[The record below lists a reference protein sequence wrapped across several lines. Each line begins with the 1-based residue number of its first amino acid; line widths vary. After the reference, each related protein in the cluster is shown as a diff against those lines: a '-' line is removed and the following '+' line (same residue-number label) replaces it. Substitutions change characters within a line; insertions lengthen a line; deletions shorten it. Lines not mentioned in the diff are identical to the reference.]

1 VGDEA
6 VHAVPDRAMRP
17 LTEAFSL
24 RGWGK
29 ALTVVLFTA
38 PVAAYFWLI
47 HRYAL
52 NIVYY
57 DQWSDVRLVAHP
69 TFGALWAQHNENR
82 IFFPNLVV
90 LLLAHTTHL
99 NIIDEEFLSASM
111 LVVATAL
118 IALAHRRR
126 ASETPWFAYI
136 PLVLLLFSFVQD
148 GDTLWGFQLAW
159 YMVLLALAGCVYL
172 LDRPNLS
179 RLVFAAAVVIA
190 VVGSFSSLQGLLIW
204 PVGVLLNFQ
213 RRRRGVFQLGWIV
226 SAAVTIATYLYG
238 LNFSKANPGGTFALT
253 HLGSSLRF
261 FFTAIGNIFG
271 GQVIQAGVRVPG
283 APNLGT
289 GGTVVLGT
297 IVFVLA
303 VLTIVVFGARRDET
317 TAGPIGVALVLFG
330 LLFAASLTTDRSSAA
345 WGAGLSRY
353 TTFDLLILAGCYLA
367 MLGRPL
373 TERRSWIPA
382 ARAIIVGLVALQV
395 VVGTIEGIAYARTWE
410 RHEIAIANITENI
423 DSASNVQIGA
433 EVYPGAEYF
442 PWFVAEIRQWVHLA
456 EDHHLSQF
464 ADKKVAGSAG
474 SVISGP

>member
-1 VGDEA
+1 MERGKGMLTPNPVKARWDGR
-6 VHAVPDRAMRP
+6 HVPDQAMR
-17 LTEAFSL
+17 LTEPFSR

-29 ALTVVLFTA
+29 SLTVVLLAA

-47 HRYAL
+47 HHYAL

-99 NIIDEEFLSASM
+99 NIVDEEFLSASM
-111 LVVATAL
+111 LVAATAL
-118 IALAHRRR
+118 FALAHRRR
-126 ASETPWFAYI
+126 APETAWFAYI

-159 YMVLLALAGCVYL
+159 YMVLLALAGCLYL
-172 LDRPNLS
+172 LDRPNLTW
-179 RLVFAAAVVIA
+179 LVFAVAVVIA

-213 RRRRGVFQLGWIV
+213 RRRRRAFQLGWIV

-238 LNFSKANPGGTFALT
+238 LNFSKANPGGTFAVT

-289 GGTVVLGT
+289 GGTVVLGI
-297 IVFVLA
+297 IVFVFA
-303 VLTIVVFGARRDET
+303 VLTIVVFGAHRDET
-317 TAGPIGVALVLFG
+317 TAGPIGVALVFFG
-330 LLFAASLTTDRSSAA
+330 VFFAASLTIDRSSAA

-367 MLGRPL
+367 MLGRSL
-373 TERRSWIPA
+373 TERRSWIPT

-395 VVGTIEGIAYARTWE
+395 VLGTIEGIAYARTWE

-423 DSASNVQIGA
+423 DRASNVQIGT

-464 ADKKVAGSAG
+464 AEPK
-474 SVISGP
+474 